1 MKKILLVLSVF
12 VPLALF
18 ASDSNVQ
25 TDILERT
32 VNFFIF
38 VAILYY
44 LLADKLKAFF
54 VDRTKSIQ
62 SDLDKVQDMLK
73 ASEKKVADAKQE
85 VENAKQVA
93 NELIT
98 SANEDVEA
106 IKTKV
111 ENAVEQEIAFL
122 SKNFDE
128 KIKLEQRKVKRE
140 VVKNILNQLLSDD
153 NIALSQD
160 ELTNIVLKKVA

>member
-1 MKKILLVLSVF
+1 MKKILFTLSVIT
-12 VPLALF
+12 PLALF
-18 ASDSNVQ
+18 ASDSSVQ

-44 LLADKLKAFF
+44 LLADKIKTFF

-93 NELIT
+93 DELIA
-98 SANEDVEA
+98 SANADVEA

-111 ENAVEQEIAFL
+111 ENAVEQEITYL
-122 SKNFDE
+122 SKSFDE
-128 KIKLEQRKVKRE
+128 KTDLEQRKVKRE

-153 NIALSQD
+153 SIALSQD
-160 ELTNIVLKKVA
+160 ELANIVLKKVA

>member
-1 MKKILLVLSVF
+1 MKKILFTVSVIA
-12 VPLALF
+12 PLALF

-25 TDILERT
+25 TDILERS

-44 LLADKLKAFF
+44 LLADKVKTFF
-54 VDRTKSIQ
+54 IDRTKSIQ

-73 ASEKKVADAKQE
+73 ASEKKVTDAKQE

-93 NELIT
+93 DELIA
-98 SANEDVEA
+98 SANADVEA

-122 SKNFDE
+122 SKSFDE
-128 KIKLEQRKVKRE
+128 KTDLEQRKVKRE

-153 NIALSQD
+153 SIALSQD
-160 ELTNIVLKKVA
+160 ELANIVLKKVA